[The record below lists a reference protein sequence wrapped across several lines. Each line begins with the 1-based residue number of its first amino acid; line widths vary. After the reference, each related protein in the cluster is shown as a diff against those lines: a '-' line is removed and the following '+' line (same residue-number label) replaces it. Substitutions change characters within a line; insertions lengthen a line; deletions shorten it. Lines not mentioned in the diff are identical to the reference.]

1 MIKTLRKKFIYIAA
15 LSLLS
20 VILLL
25 ILSINGIFLYQR
37 NLLLNSRLKTLLSE
51 EKPAGA
57 PVNGTSS
64 DRKRIPHEASQE
76 KPEESEPYYLFPQFL
91 GNLKFS
97 SKGCLIRLDEN
108 SEIKEVRR
116 DIAESYTDEELR
128 ELVSAILSAGS
139 FAGWQGSYKFRMDVH
154 TSTDGSPETLIAIVD
169 ASSALHAV
177 SSLLFFSLSIGLI
190 SFLLV
195 LIFIVIASGKAIY
208 PIVESYEKQK
218 QFVTDAGHEL
228 KTPLTAISADNELAR
243 LTYGDSEW
251 FDAIDRQVQKL
262 SNLVADLISMA
273 KMDEEQKIYFT
284 RFNLSD
290 AVYDTV
296 SSFKAPAAT
305 QGKTLTVHIKEDL
318 YFNGDEGKIRQLVSI
333 LMDNA
338 LKYCDPSG
346 EINVRLTGG
355 RHIHLCVTNSFCSA
369 ADFEPQKVFERFYR
383 SDKSRSSDGSY
394 GLGLSIAKSI
404 AELHKGT
411 IHGKTPGNNTVQFEV
426 LL

>member
-1 MIKTLRKKFIYIAA
+1 MIKTLRKKFIHIAA

-25 ILSINGIFLYQR
+25 VLSINGIFVYQR
-37 NLLLNSRLKTLLSE
+37 NQLLNSRLESLLSE
-51 EKPAGA
+51 QKPSE
-57 PVNGTSS
+57 SS
-64 DRKRIPHEASQE
+64 DSGPDSDGKKIPHETGQE
-76 KPEESEPYYLFPQFL
+76 KPQKNEPYYLFPQFL

-97 SKGCLIRLDEN
+97 AKGCLIRLDEN
-108 SEIKEVRR
+108 SEIKDVRR

-128 ELVSAILSAGS
+128 DFISAILSAKS
-139 FAGWQGSYKFRMDVH
+139 SAGWEGSYKFRKEIH
-154 TSTDGSPETLIAIVD
+154 TDTDGSSETLIAIVD

-177 SSLLFFSLSIGLI
+177 SSLLFFSLLIGLV

-195 LIFIVIASGKAIY
+195 LVFIVIASGKVIH

-262 SNLVADLISMA
+262 SNLVADLIAMA
-273 KMDEEQKIYFT
+273 KMDEEQKIYFSN
-284 RFNLSD
+284 FNISD

-296 SSFKAPAAT
+296 SSFNAPAAT
-305 QGKTLTVHIKEDL
+305 QGKSLTVHIKENL
-318 YFNGDEGKIRQLVSI
+318 YFSGDEAKIRQLVSI

-355 RHIHLCVTNSFCSA
+355 RHIHLYITNSFCSA
-369 ADFEPQKVFERFYR
+369 EEFDPQKVFERFYR
-383 SDKSRSSDGSY
+383 SDKARSSDGSY

-404 AELHKGT
+404 TELHKGT
-411 IHGKTPGNNTVQFEV
+411 IHGKTLGNNMVQFV
-426 LL
+426 VQL